1 MNESTVL
8 TAPQKSESSH
18 QGKALAVQRVASID
32 ILRALTMILMIF
44 VNDLWSLTNIPA
56 WLGHVERGVD
66 GIGLADVVFP
76 AFLFIVGLSLPYAID
91 ARIKKGD
98 TNRQLV
104 THILTRTIA
113 LLVMGVFLVNGE
125 TYNAEATGMVRYLW
139 NPICCLCFILIWN
152 NYPKTANKNLVYAAK
167 GLAIVTLLILAYIYR
182 GGQEGNIYRFSPQW
196 WGILGLIGWAYLASG
211 LITVFA
217 KKNFYAILGAWFF
230 FALLSMLYHADLVPG
245 FLSFIPNAIL
255 GGTLTGLTMGGV
267 LTAMIF
273 QYYRNRQDNKN
284 LTLVL
289 ISCAALLIVLSVVTR
304 PYWGLAKLGA
314 TPAWLFLCSAFT
326 ILAFL
331 VIYWVA
337 DVSGKANW
345 FSFVKPAGTD
355 TLLCYLIPY
364 FAYFTTRAL
373 GVHLPEVIL
382 LGGIGLLKSFL
393 FAMLCVG
400 VTGLLGKGG
409 IRLKI

>member
-1 MNESTVL
+1 
-8 TAPQKSESSH
+8 
-18 QGKALAVQRVASID
+18 
-32 ILRALTMILMIF
+32 
-44 VNDLWSLTNIPA
+44 
-56 WLGHVERGVD
+56 
-66 GIGLADVVFP
+66 
-76 AFLFIVGLSLPYAID
+76 
-91 ARIKKGD
+91 
-98 TNRQLV
+98 
-104 THILTRTIA
+104 
-113 LLVMGVFLVNGE
+113 
-125 TYNAEATGMVRYLW
+125 
-139 NPICCLCFILIWN
+139 
-152 NYPKTANKNLVYAAK
+152 
-167 GLAIVTLLILAYIYR
+167 
-182 GGQEGNIYRFSPQW
+182 
-196 WGILGLIGWAYLASG
+196 
-211 LITVFA
+211 
-217 KKNFYAILGAWFF
+217 
-230 FALLSMLYHADLVPG
+230 MLYHADLVPG

-267 LTAMIF
+267 MTSMIF
-273 QYYRNRQDNKN
+273 QHYRNRQDNKN

-289 ISCAALLIVLSVVTR
+289 ISFAALLIVLSVVTR

-337 DVSGKANW
+337 DVGGKANW

-382 LGGIGLLKSFL
+382 VGGIGLLKSL
-393 FAMLCVG
+393 FFALLCVG

-409 IRLKI
+409 VRLKI